1 MTTWSDNMHLS
12 AAIYHVVLYS
22 YTSVVIICLVVGCGV
37 KDIDKVLKLLD
48 VLNTSIYVSVLVN
61 DSISYGLISG

>member
-1 MTTWSDNMHLS
+1 MLKSTFSDTPPISPLDWLI
-12 AAIYHVVLYS
+12 IYHDY
-22 YTSVVIICLVVGCGV
+22 

-61 DSISYGLISG
+61 DSILFD